1 MNRNCGRSAPARHL
15 SVVSSDQQAAEEPDD
30 DRFGVTIT
38 FAGRGAVD
46 LFRHLLGE
54 GGSAVPDVVAAVTSA
69 INALEEKAGG
79 PLDLGFS
86 LGRISS
92 GHPTFTVGLAAPRDD
107 PPDPPPR
114 CG

>member
-1 MNRNCGRSAPARHL
+1 MNRDCGRGAPARHL
-15 SVVSSDQQAAEEPDD
+15 SIVSSDEPAEEPDD

-38 FAGRGAVD
+38 FAGRRAVD
-46 LFRHLLGE
+46 LFRHFLGE
-54 GGSAVPDVVAAVTSA
+54 GGGAVPDLMAAVTSA
-69 INALEEKAGG
+69 ISALEEKAGG
-79 PLDLGFS
+79 PLDLGLS
-86 LGRISS
+86 LGRLST